1 MVSCAQDVGKQE
13 SFSRKKISPTL
24 PPACK
29 QKLTGFSQEFWYF
42 SHFQHTTKETG
53 EEDRNRCQTASFSL
67 LGIDASPSASPPF
80 TWKVTSSN
88 FLMPVCHPPHP
99 HSSMQKKALSI
110 LCNIQILAVLL
121 THRRGEF
128 SLQRDHISGNEEN
141 FSCAIYKAYSSLF
154 RKCFIDQ
161 GRMSYG
167 VHILFLRH
175 IPQVQISIN
184 TDLHT

>member
-13 SFSRKKISPTL
+13 SFSRKEISPTL

-29 QKLTGFSQEFWYF
+29 QKLTGLFQEFWYF

-80 TWKVTSSN
+80 TWKVTISN

-141 FSCAIYKAYSSLF
+141 FSYLSIKHTAACFANALLTREEWVMEFTFSSW
-154 RKCFIDQ
+154 DT
-161 GRMSYG
+161 S
-167 VHILFLRH
+167 LR
-175 IPQVQISIN
+175 SKY
-184 TDLHT
+184 L